1 MKNLNQSSSISAL
14 QLSFIELQVKMINEA
29 RIKHFALLHEEEVV
43 YLQFYFQEAPEDLQ
57 EKEVDMS
64 ALRAWI
70 KQYHA
75 PLVKAYTSE
84 RGTSYYHIM
93 ELELDSE
100 MKNNFLTYCLINL

>member
-1 MKNLNQSSSISAL
+1 MKNVN
-14 QLSFIELQVKMINEA
+14 QLSSNPIFQFALIELQIKLVSEA
-29 RIKHFALLHEEEVV
+29 KIKNFALLHEEEVV

-75 PLVKAYTSE
+75 PLVKAYTSD

-93 ELELDSE
+93 EMELDAE